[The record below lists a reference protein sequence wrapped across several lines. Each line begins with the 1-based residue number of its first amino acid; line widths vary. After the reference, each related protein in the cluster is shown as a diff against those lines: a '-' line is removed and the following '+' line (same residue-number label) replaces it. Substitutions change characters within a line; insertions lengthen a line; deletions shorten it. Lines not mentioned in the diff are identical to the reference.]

1 MRNHSEQ
8 RASEELPGGT
18 TERTSDPPPLAGPAA
33 GCGSRRAPETSFE
46 PAERDTKNLRRGRFK
61 SIRIGPP
68 NSVGAELA
76 WGCCRV
82 TSTPDPDLL
91 RQPLAEPPLNA
102 FEYNPTHLVQRTC
115 TSSPLESLRKGAK
128 ANHCSRVGEVV
139 AMVAL
144 DEISL
149 RRISATRSI
158 TTEVV
163 AAIFVSAF
171 LTPLVIASRVSLACM
186 TLSAGELLQ
195 IIFSISAAAI
205 LFSWIIAS
213 RIRQTLTRIE
223 LKHQELVSSARIDGL
238 TGLLNRPGF
247 DAVAAEAFE
256 ETRRWGQLV
265 SALLC
270 DIDAFRGLN
279 ERYGHKAGDR
289 ALKNLAEVLE
299 ESIGRRPAIIGR
311 HGGDEFVILLPG
323 IDLNE
328 ATMIA
333 ERLCEACEARAL
345 IHQHPAAKFTI
356 SVGVGTEASG
366 PSELGALLR
375 QTDAALYRAKRA
387 GGNQVGSGSTRFVQR
402 HSAPGI
408 ERFPTRSAKLF
419 APVTN
424 PGNAG

>member
-1 MRNHSEQ
+1 M
-8 RASEELPGGT
+8 
-18 TERTSDPPPLAGPAA
+18 
-33 GCGSRRAPETSFE
+33 
-46 PAERDTKNLRRGRFK
+46 
-61 SIRIGPP
+61 
-68 NSVGAELA
+68 
-76 WGCCRV
+76 
-82 TSTPDPDLL
+82 
-91 RQPLAEPPLNA
+91 
-102 FEYNPTHLVQRTC
+102 
-115 TSSPLESLRKGAK
+115 
-128 ANHCSRVGEVV
+128 
-139 AMVAL
+139 
-144 DEISL
+144 
-149 RRISATRSI
+149 
-158 TTEVV
+158 
-163 AAIFVSAF
+163 
-171 LTPLVIASRVSLACM
+171 
-186 TLSAGELLQ
+186 
-195 IIFSISAAAI
+195 
-205 LFSWIIAS
+205 
-213 RIRQTLTRIE
+213 
-223 LKHQELVSSARIDGL
+223 

-356 SVGVGTEASG
+356 SVGVGTEALA
-366 PSELGALLR
+366 PSELGGLLR

-387 GGNQVGSGSTRFVQR
+387 GGNQVASRPGRLVQGY
-402 HSAPGI
+402 SAPNIG
-408 ERFPTRSAKLF
+408 RFPTRWANCSYRF
-419 APVTN
+419 TN
-424 PGNAG
+424 PPCGGALVVEARGRVLRASLERERK

>member
-1 MRNHSEQ
+1 VRGNGAGHTLASRLRIEGDEPVETVEEIRQVHRGAPKQ
-8 RASEELPGGT
+8 RQFVRVSLIGVT
-18 TERTSDPPPLAGPAA
+18 TSSTTGVD
-33 GCGSRRAPETSFE
+33 
-46 PAERDTKNLRRGRFK
+46 DVLR
-61 SIRIGPP
+61 S
-68 NSVGAELA
+68 
-76 WGCCRV
+76 V

-115 TSSPLESLRKGAK
+115 TSSPLETLRKGAK

-356 SVGVGTEASG
+356 SVGVGTEALA
-366 PSELGALLR
+366 PSELGGLLR
-375 QTDAALYRAKRA
+375 QTDAALYLAKRA
-387 GGNQVGSGSTRFVQR
+387 GGNQVASGPGRFVQR
-402 HSAPGI
+402 HSAPNS
-408 ERFPTRSAKLF
+408 EWFPRRSAKLL
-419 APVTN
+419 V
-424 PGNAG
+424 PGHQPL

>member
-356 SVGVGTEASG
+356 SVGVGTEALA
-366 PSELGALLR
+366 PSELGGLLR
-375 QTDAALYRAKRA
+375 QTDAALYQAKRA
-387 GGNQVGSGSTRFVQR
+387 GGNQVASGPGRFVQC
-402 HSAPGI
+402 HSAPNS
-408 ERFPTRSAKLF
+408 EWFPRRSAKLL
-419 APVTN
+419 V
-424 PGNAG
+424 PGHQPL